1 MCHDSPLK
9 KITSADGA
17 ERDAASSGA
26 AFQRA
31 GRQGPLGRHPD
42 GSSAEAWLTL
52 VMTPGLGCAGIHR
65 LLAAIGPP
73 ERILAA
79 GAAAVAEVCGR
90 KQAAFA
96 LSAPETRAR
105 AREQVELARRHGT
118 GIITLDGPEYPLLL
132 RQIPDPPPVL
142 FVKGDPELLSRPGV
156 AVVGA
161 RAASSYGLR
170 TTGRLARRLAEA
182 GLVITSGLALGV
194 DAAAHRAA
202 LAAGGGTI
210 AVLGCGLDICYPA
223 HNRKL
228 QREIAARG
236 LLVSEY
242 PFGTRADRFRFPARN
257 RIISGISRGVL
268 VVEAGERS
276 GSLITARLALEQGR
290 EVFAVPGSIDSGKS
304 RGAHLLLKQ
313 GARLVQDEEDVLA
326 ELAMPLA
333 PAEADE
339 EGPPAA
345 ASLGEREKKVLSLLD
360 AYPQS
365 VEEIKAA
372 AGIGIAELNQALLV
386 LELEG
391 LAEVLPGRRYRRL

>member
-1 MCHDSPLK
+1 MPRQ
-9 KITSADGA
+9 
-17 ERDAASSGA
+17 EEPRDRS
-26 AFQRA
+26 RNT
-31 GRQGPLGRHPD
+31 
-42 GSSAEAWLTL
+42 EAWLTL
-52 VMTPGLGCAGIHR
+52 LMAPGLGCAGIHR

-79 GAAAVAEVCGR
+79 GSSAVAEVCSR
-90 KQAAFA
+90 RQAACAVFA
-96 LSAPETRAR
+96 PGTRAA
-105 AREQVELARRHGT
+105 AREQMELARRHGA
-118 GIITLDGPEYPLLL
+118 GIITLDAPEYPLLL
-132 RQIPDPPPVL
+132 RQTPDPPPVL
-142 FVKGDPELLSRPGV
+142 FVKGDPELLALPGV

-170 TTGRLARRLAEA
+170 VTRNLARRLAAA
-182 GLVITSGLALGV
+182 GLVVTSGLALGV
-194 DAAAHRAA
+194 DATAHKGA
-202 LAAGGGTI
+202 LEAGGKTI

-228 QREIAARG
+228 QKEIAAKG

-276 GSLITARLALEQGR
+276 GSLITARIALEQGR
-290 EVFAVPGSIDSGKS
+290 EVFAVPGSIDSSRS
-304 RGAHLLLKQ
+304 RGAHMLLKQ
-313 GARLVQDEEDVLA
+313 GARLVQDENDVLA
-326 ELAMPLA
+326 ELEMAVA
-333 PAEADE
+333 PDAGKK
-339 EGPPAA
+339 EGRTAA
-345 ASLGEREKKVLSLLD
+345 WLGENEKKVLSRLD

-372 AGIGIAELNQALLV
+372 TGIDMASLNQALLM